1 MKTSG
6 LFKLTGTV
14 QHYDWGGFDFI
25 PALLGEPHPSPKP
38 CAELWLGAHAG
49 GPSLVDSP
57 DGAVPLP
64 QLISA
69 SPDRVLG
76 AAVATRF
83 QSTLPYL
90 LKILDA
96 RKMLSIQAHPT
107 IAHAQVEFA
116 AEEAR
121 GIALT
126 DPKRNYKD
134 KNHKPE
140 VHVALTDFWMLHGFR
155 PLEEIAASL
164 SDVAELRALM
174 PDFGDRLSQVGHDAA
189 ARTTLL
195 RELYARAMTMPQ
207 DEVDSILSPLIE
219 RLEKQPSTN
228 KDEPDFWAARAAR
241 EFPLPGGHLDRGI
254 FSIYLLN
261 LVRLHPGEATY
272 QSAGTLHAYLE
283 GVNVELMAN
292 SDNVLRGG
300 LTPKNV
306 DVPELMRVVRFD
318 EGHAAIIPGQDAGN
332 GETLFSTPAEEFELS
347 RLDCLPER
355 PYQRTHQSG
364 PDILIVLKGEV
375 VASCAHGEVRLKSG
389 ESLFARQDADYTLTA
404 QREPATVFKASVP
417 SSRGKG

>member
-25 PALLGEPHPSPKP
+25 PALLGQPHPSPKP

-49 GPSLVDSP
+49 GSSLVDSP

-69 SPDRVLG
+69 SPERVLG
-76 AAVATRF
+76 TAVATRF
-83 QSTLPYL
+83 QNTLPYL

-107 IAHAQVEFA
+107 IAHAQAEFV
-116 AEEAR
+116 AEEAH
-121 GIALT
+121 GIALS

-164 SDVAELRALM
+164 REVVELRGLM
-174 PDFGDRLSQVGHDAA
+174 PDFGERLSQAGHNAA
-189 ARTTLL
+189 ARTALL
-195 RELYARAMTMPQ
+195 RALYARAMTMPQ

-219 RLEKQPSTN
+219 RLEKHPPTN

-283 GVNVELMAN
+283 GANVELMAN

-318 EGHAAIIPGQDAGN
+318 EGQAAIISGKDAGN

-355 PYQRTHQSG
+355 PYHRTHHCG

-375 VASCAHGEVRLKSG
+375 VASSAHGEVRLKSG
-389 ESLFARQDADYTLTA
+389 ESVFATQDTDYTLA
-404 QREPATVFKASVP
+404 AEGEPAIVFKASVP
-417 SSRGKG
+417 SSLGNG

>member
-1 MKTSG
+1 MKTTG

-83 QSTLPYL
+83 QNTLPYL

-107 IAHAQVEFA
+107 IAHAQAEFA

-121 GIALT
+121 GIALS

-155 PLEEIAASL
+155 PLEEIAANL
-164 SDVAELRALM
+164 RDVAELRELM
-174 PDFGDRLSQVGHDAA
+174 LDFGERLSQAGHDAA
-189 ARTTLL
+189 ARTSVLKN
-195 RELYARAMTMPQ
+195 LYARAMTMPQ

-219 RLEKQPSTN
+219 RLEKQASTS
-228 KDEPDFWAARAAR
+228 KEEPDFWAARAAR

-261 LVRLHPGEATY
+261 LVRLNPGEATY

-347 RLDCLPER
+347 RLNCLPER
-355 PYQRTHQSG
+355 PYRRTHRSG

-389 ESLFARQDADYTLTA
+389 ESLFATQDADYTLA
-404 QREPATVFKASVP
+404 VQGEPATVFKASVP